1 MFPIFRLAP
10 SRGLFNTSPR
20 MGKIDFMARRLRFF
34 RSGLAVVVLVA
45 LASFSVTPAFAA
57 PLLQTD
63 DNQPTYAWLV
73 VLAIILAAV
82 AIQLLIEVFWNYL
95 EWLLLN
101 MGKWQPL
108 QLRAPA
114 YRQFKSGTS
123 LLFGALLGV
132 LVANFTGMRL
142 FEYLQPFV
150 PAFVSAVPQ
159 AIDVL
164 ITGLLI
170 GAITAPVHDLFGLLT
185 QFRNMAASNALK
197 QRELAADAL
206 ANAVLKLAQSEAQAT
221 VDVPGIGL
229 THLPTASADG
239 DTNNAAGVEKSA
251 TERQIDLLHNR
262 TSI

>member
-1 MFPIFRLAP
+1 ME
-10 SRGLFNTSPR
+10 
-20 MGKIDFMARRLRFF
+20 KIDFMVQRLRFSG
-34 RSGLAVVVLVA
+34 SGLVAVA
-45 LASFSVTPAFAA
+45 LATLTSFLATPVVAA
-57 PLLQTD
+57 PILQTSD
-63 DNQPTYAWLV
+63 DQPTYAWLV
-73 VLAIILAAV
+73 VLAIILVAV
-82 AIQLLIEVFWNYL
+82 AVQLLIEVFWNYL

-108 QLRAPA
+108 QLRAPT

-142 FEYLQPFV
+142 FEYLQPLV
-150 PAFVSAVPQ
+150 PAFVTGVPQ

-185 QFRNMAASNALK
+185 QFRNMATSNALK

-206 ANAVLKLAQSEAQAT
+206 ANAVLKLAQSEVQAT

-229 THLPTASADG
+229 THLPTAAADG
-239 DTNNAAGVEKSA
+239 DTNDVAGEGKSA

-262 TSI
+262 TGI

>member
-1 MFPIFRLAP
+1 MEK
-10 SRGLFNTSPR
+10 T
-20 MGKIDFMARRLRFF
+20 DFMVQRLRFS
-34 RSGLAVVVLVA
+34 RSGLVAVA
-45 LASFSVTPAFAA
+45 LATLISFLATPAVAA
-57 PLLQTD
+57 PLLQTSD
-63 DNQPTYAWLV
+63 DQPTYAWLV
-73 VLAIILAAV
+73 VLAIILVAV
-82 AIQLLIEVFWNYL
+82 AVQLLIEVFWNYL

-142 FEYLQPFV
+142 FEYLQPLV
-150 PAFVSAVPQ
+150 PAFVSGVPQ

-164 ITGLLI
+164 VTGLLI

-197 QRELAADAL
+197 QREVAAEAL
-206 ANAVLKLAQSEAQAT
+206 ASAVLKLAQSEAQAT

-229 THLPTASADG
+229 AHLPTGGADSNPNDAPG
-239 DTNNAAGVEKSA
+239 AEKSA

-262 TSI
+262 TGM